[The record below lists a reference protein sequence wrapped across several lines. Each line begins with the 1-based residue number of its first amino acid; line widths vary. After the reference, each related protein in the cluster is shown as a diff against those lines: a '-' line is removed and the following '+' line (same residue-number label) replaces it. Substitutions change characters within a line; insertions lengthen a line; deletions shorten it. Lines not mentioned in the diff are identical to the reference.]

1 MASEASRVAVV
12 GQAEVVMPLRA
23 AGLDVFPVEPAGD
36 VQQLVEKLISQGY
49 QLIYFTDD
57 LSGALEPLIARYRSV
72 TLPCLVALPFTSRAD
87 GEDRLRAAVRRAA
100 GADILGAKLPE
111 ARD

>member
-1 MASEASRVAVV
+1 MASEGSRIAIV
-12 GQAEVVMPLRA
+12 GQAEVILPLRA

-36 VQQLVEKLISQGY
+36 ARQMVERLISQGY

-57 LSGALEPLIARYRSV
+57 LSAALQPLVERYRSFA
-72 TLPCLVALPFTSRAD
+72 LPCLVALPFTGEA

-100 GADILGAKLPE
+100 GADILGAKMPE
-111 ARD
+111 EKQ